1 MGDTKFGALVLI
13 IVLGAIVALGPAAL
27 AEGAVVVAVTDE
39 SITVDYDREV
49 SVNESGLEYNESVT
63 ITNDGTTLQ
72 EGADY
77 EWNATTGNVTWYNT
91 TSTSEGDEAQIDY
104 EYEAVTE
111 ESQQLAQLIS
121 IFEIPLAL
129 LVLLLLGMSTV
140 KAVNG

>member
-49 SVNESGLEYNESVT
+49 SVNESGLEYNEPVT

-72 EGADY
+72 EGTDY

-91 TSTSEGDEAQIDY
+91 TSTSEGDQAEIDY

-111 ESQQLAQLIS
+111 ESQQLAQLVS